1 MPAYL
6 ASLILMVLLL
16 AADQS
21 APAAEPA
28 AAEKPT
34 QIIPGKVIFPGGEN
48 MRRPWGELIS
58 LDLATRTGTF
68 RNEATDQV
76 QSFIVM
82 PYAELLHHAAPGDL
96 QDYRVGERAIYRLH
110 PNDKDE
116 WVWLTYIQDEMNF
129 LNGHKEYYWVDSI
142 DAQNGKIEVTD
153 ANFDKSYVRTTG
165 LILETDAD
173 THYWRGG
180 EPAAFTDIQVGDK
193 LRTKSHGVG
202 RGKTRRCWEVFLDDA
217 SLIKFQD
224 QQKQVHH
231 RRMIAEGMP
240 GYVDQ
245 AETDRVQVTLF
256 AEGAELFAKLKVG
269 AKYAWLRLA
278 SIESRRPIRRRR

>member
-1 MPAYL
+1 
-6 ASLILMVLLL
+6 
-16 AADQS
+16 
-21 APAAEPA
+21 
-28 AAEKPT
+28 
-34 QIIPGKVIFPGGEN
+34 
-48 MRRPWGELIS
+48 
-58 LDLATRTGTF
+58 
-68 RNEATDQV
+68 
-76 QSFIVM
+76 
-82 PYAELLHHAAPGDL
+82 
-96 QDYRVGERAIYRLH
+96 
-110 PNDKDE
+110 
-116 WVWLTYIQDEMNF
+116 MNF

-269 AKYAWLRLA
+269 AKVRVAPAGVDRKPSADPTAAVIEEIKPGGRVQTVTLKLEKPTGSAFHTTGLA
-278 SIESRRPIRRRR
+278 RVFSE